1 MIEVGEAK
9 TAPEF
14 KRLEELHEELL
25 RYYGRVLR
33 IRTTTVRQPRVSSYS
48 SRPVPASVELTER
61 VGKLI
66 GLELMKT
73 IPMGNPE
80 RLKAGLSYWLEANPS
95 QAHTL
100 NLDAEIQVLQEDS
113 GTWALIHRHPEWAQ
127 LVEAVAT
134 AGMPTP
140 KDQQGA
146 PS

>member
-80 RLKAGLSYWLEANPS
+80 RLKSGLSYWLEANPS

-113 GTWALIHRHPEWAQ
+113 GSWVLIHRHPEWAQ

-134 AGMPTP
+134 AGRPTP